1 MLARSAYQSS
11 VHFKNRTSSENLYR
25 EGFPAAQQ
33 FFHTNLVTLIR
44 ILEVGPTQSSRT
56 RVGSSQFCKRRRR
69 ARRAAAAVWF
79 QVPSLDWDLQGGGD
93 FDCLVSGE
101 EKGVVGLVGLEPTI
115 SPLWAVRFNQLN
127 YKPLR
132 ISTCN
137 SFGKSGRKEE
147 AFALS
152 ASSSSQ
158 EWTIG

>member
-1 MLARSAYQSS
+1 MSS
-11 VHFKNRTSSENLYR
+11 HKMKS
-25 EGFPAAQQ
+25 
-33 FFHTNLVTLIR
+33 
-44 ILEVGPTQSSRT
+44 
-56 RVGSSQFCKRRRR
+56 
-69 ARRAAAAVWF
+69 
-79 QVPSLDWDLQGGGD
+79 GGD
-93 FDCLVSGE
+93 FDCLLVSGE

-137 SFGKSGRKEE
+137 SLTSGRGKEE